1 MEKVNVFNRCMW
13 LITTINA
20 AGIITKERLDYLW
33 SRSNL
38 NSKGEKEYHERSFR
52 RHRAHCAEMFGIEIQ
67 YNNSSRTYSISMEST
82 RNNSEFQEWLLN
94 SFSVQQLLEEVKHMS
109 KRIVLEH
116 IPSGHRFL
124 TTILTAMSTSSRLE
138 VSYQRFDRPEPHTF
152 LLSPYCVKVFKQRWY
167 VVGQSNIHDELRVY
181 SLDRMLHINDTE
193 EHFEMPQ
200 DFDTSLFF
208 APYYGVM
215 CGTGTKS
222 EFVRIKVEPLTA
234 KYIRSLPLHHTQT
247 EEEQTADYSVFN
259 YYVAPTYD
267 FIQELRTQGSTLEV
281 LEPKWL
287 REQFA
292 DEAKKL
298 VEMYRL

>member
-181 SLDRMLHINDTE
+181 SLDRVLHINDTE

-200 DFDTSLFF
+200 DFDTGMFF

-222 EFVRIKVEPLTA
+222 EFVRIKAEPLTA
-234 KYIRSLPLHHTQT
+234 KYIRSLPLHHTQRVI
-247 EEEQTADYSVFN
+247 EENEDSITIGLKLRITN
-259 YYVAPTYD
+259 D
-267 FIQELRTQGSTLEV
+267 FVMALLSRSRSIEIIKPHSLRQRMYETLLGAIERN
-281 LEPKWL
+281 KI
-287 REQFA
+287 
-292 DEAKKL
+292 
-298 VEMYRL
+298 